1 VTEVSE
7 EVIASIVIALMMEAV
22 STSETSLSFYET
34 AQLNI
39 PEDRH
44 LKLLNSTI
52 TIHFKTLKLFLQ
64 LTLYPVFTMT
74 MRFGVLHATTFYTT
88 GAQLPAVVIT
98 DFHKRSSPSDVGC
111 STES

>member
-7 EVIASIVIALMMEAV
+7 EVIASIVTALMMEAV
-22 STSETSLSFYET
+22 STSETSHSFYET

-39 PEDRH
+39 PEDRQ

-74 MRFGVLHATTFYTT
+74 TMRFGVLHATTFYTT
-88 GAQLPAVVIT
+88 GAQLPAVVIPT
-98 DFHKRSSPSDVGC
+98 
-111 STES
+111 STSVLILVT